1 MVTQHRNTPA
11 MNPFL
16 ERRIVENLADLLYDF
31 LPGSG
36 NSRTAF
42 PLAAAAVGVD
52 HHWIGGSKRPAIVH
66 LLANTLQYQR
76 HLFQPLI
83 SEVVQQAMTWRQG
96 KKNPLTREEIHR
108 LNSHLSA
115 LSLNVPDLR
124 DPNFLDNLPHQG
136 QRHTDQSQSTELTE
150 ANARHLMSEL
160 LAVSN
165 LQPLPRGFAFEKFLT
180 KLFDAYALA
189 PRSAFRLIG
198 EQIDGS
204 FVLDSETYL
213 LEAKWQ
219 NQRVGAADLMAFSGK
234 VSRKASWTRGLFVS
248 NSGFSPDGLEAF
260 RTGQPTQIVCIDG
273 LDLYEIVQNRA
284 PLREIIKA
292 KVRHA
297 AETGHPFVPFR
308 NLRVI

>member
-1 MVTQHRNTPA
+1 
-11 MNPFL
+11 MNQL
-16 ERRIVENLADLLYDF
+16 IERRIIENLADLLYDF

-52 HHWIGGSKRPAIVH
+52 QNWIGGSKKPAIVH
-66 LLANTLQYQR
+66 LLANTLRHQR
-76 HLFQPLI
+76 HLFQPLVT
-83 SEVVQQAMTWRQG
+83 EVVRQAMTWRQG
-96 KKNPLTREEIHR
+96 KRNPLTREEIQR
-108 LNSHLSA
+108 LNCHLSE
-115 LSLNVPDLR
+115 LSMNVPDLC
-124 DPNFLDNLPHQG
+124 DPHFVDSLPRQG
-136 QRHTDQSQSTELTE
+136 RADQSPSVELTDAQAQE
-150 ANARHLMSEL
+150 LASDL

-165 LQPLPRGFAFEKFLT
+165 LKPQPRGYAFEKFLT
-180 KLFDAYALA
+180 RLFDAYNLA
-189 PRSAFRLIG
+189 PHGAFRLIG

-219 NQRVGAADLMAFSGK
+219 SLPVGVTDLMAFSGK
-234 VSRKASWTRGLFVS
+234 VARKASWTRGLFVS

-260 RTGQPTQIVCIDG
+260 RTGQPTQIICIDG
-273 LDLYEIVQNRA
+273 LDLYEIIENRA
-284 PLREIIKA
+284 PLRETIKA

-308 NLRVI
+308 NLRRV